1 MMESKHK
8 GSSEKGFKEATQE
21 AAKKVTQSGTY
32 VVAKTE
38 VDIVHQSPG
47 HVTEYHVWIEKI

>member
-1 MMESKHK
+1 MESKHK
-8 GSSEKGFKEATQE
+8 GSSDKGFKEATQE